1 MDSESVLSF
10 IYIIEEITE
19 RFFHAMDEK
28 NMFLTLPPYREIPD
42 VGLYLNQVVKYLTD
56 CVGGCPGIS
65 ITDSMVSNYVKQKL
79 VPNPVRKEYSRDHLV
94 LLLFIAIVKNVLSL
108 EDIRLLLALRREKYT
123 VEEGYNLFRAR
134 MQAVLPAVFEGK
146 ELPKSSA
153 SDDFALTLF
162 DSVIIT
168 AARKIYLDYC
178 FYKLSGKKTGPSAGE
193 EEESV
198 FDRTMRRVDASMEKL
213 DATLQNL
220 ESDIYDMVSRLSPV
234 SFEKR

>member
-1 MDSESVLSF
+1 
-10 IYIIEEITE
+10 
-19 RFFHAMDEK
+19 MDEK

-162 DSVIIT
+162 DSVIVT

-178 FYKLSGKKTGPSAGE
+178 FFRISGKMSSARIGDE
-193 EEESV
+193 AGD
-198 FDRTMRRVDASMEKL
+198 FADRIAGRMEASMDRLE
-213 DATLQNL
+213 ARLQDF
-220 ESDIYDMVSRLSPV
+220 ESGIDDMVSRLTS
-234 SFEKR
+234 SLEKK